1 MNFIDAQ
8 ITKEGENLFANFA
21 GFKIK
26 ISAAQAASDLKN
38 YVGKNV
44 WVGVRPEDIHA
55 EEAFIALAPDSTF
68 TSKVELVEMLGS
80 EVNLYLD
87 VKGQKLISRTSAR
100 ADVKADTE
108 ITLAMDV
115 NKLHIF
121 DKDTEKVICN

>member
-1 MNFIDAQ
+1 MP
-8 ITKEGENLFANFA
+8 TSL
-21 GFKIK
+21 
-26 ISAAQAASDLKN
+26 DLKN

-55 EEAFIALAPDSTF
+55 EEAFIALAPESTF

-108 ITLAMDV
+108 ITLAIDV